1 MVAALIF
8 IVLPVVLIVVAWR
21 MKPLVPRDGRPGDA
35 VGGSLVAGG
44 MFGPHGLEPDPV
56 SVREETGPVRFD
68 LSDVK
73 ARE

>member
-1 MVAALIF
+1 MVAVLIF
-8 IVLPVVLIVVAWR
+8 VVLPLVLIVAAWR

-44 MFGPHGLEPDPV
+44 MFGSHGLEPDPV
-56 SVREETGPVRFD
+56 SVPEDTDAVRFD

>member
-1 MVAALIF
+1 M
-8 IVLPVVLIVVAWR
+8 LPLVLIVVAWR

-35 VGGSLVAGG
+35 VGGSLVAGV
-44 MFGPHGLEPDPV
+44 MFGSHGLEPDPV
-56 SVREETGPVRFD
+56 SVPEDTEAIRFD